1 MNTLHKK
8 WKLCG
13 NRQKNFFSKVGGG
26 CKKKDFYG
34 QIRPK
39 NNKIPPSCTGQ
50 NSGNMKFY
58 FLSSFSQAS
67 AAPSRYW
74 PP

>member
-13 NRQKNFFSKVGGG
+13 NRQKIFFSKVSGG
-26 CKKKDFYG
+26 CKRKTFYG

>member
-8 WKLCG
+8 GKLCG
-13 NRQKNFFSKVGGG
+13 NRQKIFFSKVSGD

>member
-8 WKLCG
+8 GKLCG